1 MTGENLKQGLEGL
14 SKIDSV
20 SGVLYNAIYWIAV
33 IFVILFAAY
42 IIFNIKCYFNRKQ
55 RGIGKYDDD
64 DFLDD

>member
-1 MTGENLKQGLEGL
+1 MTGENLKEGLEGL
-14 SKIDSV
+14 SKIDNF
-20 SGVLYNAIYWIAV
+20 SGVIYNAIYWIAV

-42 IIFNIKCYFNRKQ
+42 IIFNIKCYFNRKR